1 MLVLRQL
8 RYTGMLATVKIRQ
21 SGYNYRLTF
30 EVIKITNS
38 NTVLVPWMYI
48 FQHSLDTQIN
58 VKQTSLL
65 THVFLDEFSNSLWVV
80 KWWLKTCESSG
91 TCIYILMF
99 ISLPFFQEF
108 IQLYKIILPK
118 GLLSSKEDVTTF
130 LESMNLNK
138 DNYQIGITKVR
149 GHYSL
154 RFCKW
159 HFTRTQY

>member
-1 MLVLRQL
+1 
-8 RYTGMLATVKIRQ
+8 MLATVKIRQ

-30 EVIKITNS
+30 EVKSQIQTQFWYYRCIYFSIHTNQCKTNILV
-38 NTVLVPWMYI
+38 NTCFSGWI
-48 FQHSLDTQIN
+48 F
-58 VKQTSLL
+58 
-65 THVFLDEFSNSLWVV
+65 NSLWVV

>member
-1 MLVLRQL
+1 
-8 RYTGMLATVKIRQ
+8 MLATVKIRQ

-48 FQHSLDTQIN
+48 FQHSFDTQIN

-65 THVFLDEFSNSLWVV
+65 THVFLDEFSTACELLSDDLKRV
-80 KWWLKTCESSG
+80 KAQVHV
-91 TCIYILMF
+91 YILMF

-154 RFCKW
+154 RFCK
-159 HFTRTQY
+159 

>member
-1 MLVLRQL
+1 
-8 RYTGMLATVKIRQ
+8 MLATVKIRQ

-99 ISLPFFQEF
+99 ISLPFFKEF

>member
-1 MLVLRQL
+1 
-8 RYTGMLATVKIRQ
+8 
-21 SGYNYRLTF
+21 
-30 EVIKITNS
+30 
-38 NTVLVPWMYI
+38 
-48 FQHSLDTQIN
+48 
-58 VKQTSLL
+58 
-65 THVFLDEFSNSLWVV
+65 
-80 KWWLKTCESSG
+80 
-91 TCIYILMF
+91 MF

-154 RFCKW
+154 RFGK
-159 HFTRTQY
+159 